1 MMIINPYIFNR
12 TPNITYGFS
21 TKIGL
26 NREAPY
32 YFNMS
37 YTVGD
42 DSIKVDENRKSFFN
56 QLGLS
61 IHSVAYQKQVHS
73 DNINII
79 KSSGDYGESDAMIT
93 SKKGIGLAISTADC
107 CAIFIFDTVKH
118 IIAGVHS
125 GWRGT
130 SKRILS
136 KVLKILFDEYSSNPE
151 NLICYLSPSISR
163 TNYTVGP
170 EVAQQFDLRYI
181 IPVGDNF
188 LLNISKINY
197 DILVHS
203 GVKPQNIQLSNL
215 CSYEYSSI
223 LHSFRRDGKRS
234 GRSLGVI
241 VMNGDG

>member
-1 MMIINPYIFNR
+1 MMIINPYIFKHI
-12 TPNITYGFS
+12 PHITFGFS

-26 NREAPY
+26 KRKAPH

-37 YTVGD
+37 YSVGD
-42 DSIKVDENRKSFFN
+42 DSNIVDENRKYFFN
-56 QLGLS
+56 QLGVS
-61 IHSVAYQKQVHS
+61 VDSVAYQKQVHG
-73 DNINII
+73 DDI
-79 KSSGDYGESDAMIT
+79 KIVKFGGDCGESDAMIT
-93 SKKGIGLAISTADC
+93 TKKGIGLAISTADC
-107 CAIFIFDTVKH
+107 CAIFIFDAVKR

-136 KVLKILFDEYSSNPE
+136 KVLKILFEEYNSKPE
-151 NLICYLSPSISR
+151 NLLCYLSPSISKV
-163 TNYTVGP
+163 NYSVGP

-181 IPVGDNF
+181 MPVGENF

-197 DILVHS
+197 DILLHS

-223 LHSFRRDGKRS
+223 LHSYRRDGKQS

-241 VMNGDG
+241 VMNGNK

>member
-1 MMIINPYIFNR
+1 MIINPYIFKQI
-12 TPNITYGFS
+12 PDITFGFS
-21 TKIGL
+21 TKLGL

-42 DSIKVDENRKSFFN
+42 DSNKVDKNRSIFFN

-61 IHSVAYQKQVHS
+61 TDSVAYQKQIHS
-73 DNINII
+73 DKINVVN
-79 KSSGDYGESDAMIT
+79 SGGEYGESDAMIT
-93 SKKGIGLAISTADC
+93 TKKGIGIAISTADC
-107 CAIFIFDTVKH
+107 CAIFIFDTIKQV
-118 IIAGVHS
+118 IAGVHS

-151 NLICYLSPSISR
+151 NLICYLSPSISK
-163 TNYTVGP
+163 TNYIVGP

-181 IPVGDNF
+181 MPVGDNF
-188 LLNISKINY
+188 LLNVSKINY
-197 DILVHS
+197 DILLQF
-203 GVKPQNIQLSNL
+203 GVQPQNIQLSNL
-215 CSYEYSSI
+215 CSYEYSTL
-223 LHSFRRDGKRS
+223 LHSYRRDGKRS

-241 VMNGDG
+241 TMNGER

>member
-1 MMIINPYIFNR
+1 MIINPYIFNHI
-12 TPNITYGFS
+12 PNIIFGFS

-26 NREAPY
+26 KREAPY

-37 YTVGD
+37 YSVGD
-42 DSIKVDENRKSFFN
+42 DSIKVDENRKYFFN

-61 IHSVAYQKQVHS
+61 IDAIAYQKQVHG
-73 DNINII
+73 DEI
-79 KSSGDYGESDAMIT
+79 KFVSSGGDCGESDAMIT
-93 SKKGIGLAISTADC
+93 TKKGIGLALSTADC
-107 CAIFIFDTVKH
+107 CAIFIFDVVKQ

-136 KVLKILFDEYSSNPE
+136 KVLKILFDEYSSKPE
-151 NLICYLSPSISR
+151 NLVCYLSPSISKA
-163 TNYTVGP
+163 NYQVGP

-181 IPVGDNF
+181 MPVGENF

-197 DILVHS
+197 DILSHS

-223 LHSFRRDGKRS
+223 LHSYRRDGKES

-241 VMNGDG
+241 VMKDNL